1 MAPLL
6 FSGLLLSS
14 CKRPFAQVD
23 DRRVWVEPTRAVQ
36 SLGGQRRR
44 LEVPVSIVGS
54 GGESLSLVA
63 ELECDR
69 SQPATALV
77 SITRLQRLDG
87 LLGLDRRD
95 PSLERSWAGGDQ
107 GLPPVWLRR
116 LVADRC
122 PGALPSRWSG
132 A

>member
-1 MAPLL
+1 MLA
-6 FSGLLLSS
+6 GLLLSS

-44 LEVPVSIVGS
+44 LEVPVSIAGG

-69 SQPATALV
+69 AKPEKALV
-77 SITRLQRLDG
+77 SVTRLQRRDV

-95 PSLERSWAGGDQ
+95 PSLERSWAGGDMA
-107 GLPPVWLRR
+107 LPPAWLRR
-116 LVADRC
+116 LLADRC